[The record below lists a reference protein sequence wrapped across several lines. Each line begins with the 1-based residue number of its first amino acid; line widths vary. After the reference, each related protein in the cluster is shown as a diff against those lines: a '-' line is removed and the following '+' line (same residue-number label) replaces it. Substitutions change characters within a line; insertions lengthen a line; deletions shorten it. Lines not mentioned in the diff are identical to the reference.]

1 MDKVTV
7 LFPGGFKPITGA
19 HMALAQRYAQNPNV
33 NKVLMFIGPK
43 ARHGVTRDQ
52 SKQIFNLLN
61 RNKKIQLI
69 YSRLNSPIAS
79 AFDYLLTMPEDTVGK
94 FALAA
99 ANKDKD
105 YVRIKDF
112 IGAVDKYKINPD
124 KKGNKIPQ
132 GVDAIELMVNVDP
145 LTYPNGEP
153 ISADSTI
160 STINSGELSK
170 FKDSYPNYSDA
181 IVKNIW
187 QLLGGEST
195 FGDEFG
201 DEAKSRVQKSAG
213 IKPKE
218 DFSTQMPLIGWEY
231 DKFVENYKNL
241 HPDNVV
247 EDGPDNYTYG
257 YRKGDTQA
265 HWKYDDLDNVIQSDS
280 NKEIRKVIG
289 SPQTATLWKE
299 SKYGN
304 QVSWNTS
311 PIQTASGQ
319 MPKEKHTDGKG
330 NELPTKDEYEI
341 GDKVEIPYQYMVTT
355 GIVRSID
362 KRGKSNPRN
371 WEYTVQQKGDEA
383 GTKEEDGYNGPRSYP
398 WGYDIYGY
406 WPDKEK
412 NESILTK
419 DWWVNELLADA
430 KQMFNELR
438 TGKRL
443 RVFDFDDTLSK
454 MNATIYVTHR
464 DGNKTNLS
472 PAEFAVYEPRPGD
485 DFDFRDFDK
494 IIKGATPI
502 SVNIEALRKAQND
515 PGAKTTIL
523 TARGI
528 GYPVKRYLEREH
540 GIKNVYVV
548 ALGSSD
554 PMDKARWIEDQIKKG
569 YDDIY
574 FIDDSHKNIAAVKTL
589 IDKYPDVHMDVEL
602 AEGYETPKGAKAH
615 IKKISKLRKYLDK
628 DDNKGF
634 VYDFDKFPKT
644 VFGTKHLTE
653 GGLAGHMNHP
663 FERATSRSLTFGDMK
678 EIVARALQ
686 GRLDIESV
694 VTEKTD
700 GLNIFVTVKDG
711 QVKFARNKG
720 ERVNPLT
727 AKELATKFAG
737 RGDLTKAFTE
747 TGEDLASA
755 FSQVNSETIQSIF
768 QNGRV
773 FANMEIIYPDTKN
786 VISYDIAA
794 LQFHN
799 LQEFDEKGNVVQTDM
814 TGANVIQKAV
824 EDANAH
830 MQKTFNLIPP
840 NKIKVGQLEDFED
853 YQDALF
859 NELDQLKN
867 QYELDDKDTISEY
880 HKGWWRDV
888 IQDKA
893 TELGYEIPEEVL
905 ELLVD
910 RWAFNLKGTRITAVK
925 KMIDNEKFAN
935 WVTDFDK
942 KDFKQYQKQ
951 NVEPFESVFLKLGA
965 EVLKNVSSML
975 AANPNKTAQQIRK
988 DLASVIR
995 ELRATND
1002 LRKLELMK
1010 THLQKIQ
1017 RMGGFEKI
1025 VPIEGLVFVY
1035 GGNTYK
1041 LTGSFAPINQ
1051 ILNIVKYSR

>member
-19 HMALAQRYAQNPNV
+19 HMALAQRYAQNPKV
-33 NKVLMFIGPK
+33 DKVLMFIGPK
-43 ARHGVTRDQ
+43 ERNGVTRDQ

-61 RNKKIQLI
+61 RNKKIQLV
-69 YSRLNSPIAS
+69 YSKLNSPIAS
-79 AFDYLLTMPEDTVGK
+79 AYDYLFSLPEDTIGQ
-94 FALAA
+94 FAVAA
-99 ANKDKD
+99 ANKDND
-105 YVRIKDF
+105 YVRIKSF
-112 IGAVDKYKINPD
+112 GSAVDKYKITPD

-132 GVDAIELMVNVDP
+132 GVDAVELMVNVDP
-145 LTYPNGEP
+145 LKYPNGDP
-153 ISADSTI
+153 ISASSI
-160 STINSGELSK
+160 ASTINSGEYSK

-187 QLLGGEST
+187 QILGGEPT
-195 FGDEFG
+195 FQDVFGDK
-201 DEAKSRVQKSAG
+201 AKQLVQKSAG
-213 IKPKE
+213 VTTKD
-218 DFSTQMPLIGWEY
+218 DFTDELPLIGWEY
-231 DKFVENYKNL
+231 NKFIENYKNL

-257 YRKGDTQA
+257 YRKGDKQA
-265 HWKYDDLDNVIQSDS
+265 HWKYDDLDNVIYSDS
-280 NKEIRKVIG
+280 SKEVKKVVG
-289 SPQTATLWKE
+289 APQTATLWVEVK
-299 SKYGN
+299 
-304 QVSWNTS
+304 
-311 PIQTASGQ
+311 QT
-319 MPKEKHTDGKG
+319 
-330 NELPTKDEYEI
+330 PT
-341 GDKVEIPYQYMVTT
+341 
-355 GIVRSID
+355 
-362 KRGKSNPRN
+362 
-371 WEYTVQQKGDEA
+371 
-383 GTKEEDGYNGPRSYP
+383 
-398 WGYDIYGY
+398 
-406 WPDKEK
+406 
-412 NESILTK
+412 LTK
-419 DWWVNELLADA
+419 DWWINELMPDV
-430 KQMFNELR
+430 KQLFTELR

-464 DGNKTNLS
+464 DGKKTNLS

-502 SVNIEALRKAQND
+502 TVNIDALRQAHND

-523 TARGI
+523 TARAI
-528 GYPVKRYLEREH
+528 GYPVKRYLEKEH
-540 GIKNVYVV
+540 GLKNIYVV
-548 ALGSSD
+548 ALGSSN
-554 PMDKARWIEDQIKKG
+554 PMDKAKWIEDQIKKG

-574 FIDDSHKNIAAVKTL
+574 FIDDSAKNIAAVKTL
-589 IDKYPDVHMDVEL
+589 IDKYPEVQMDIEL
-602 AEGYETPKGAKAH
+602 AEGYETPKGATAH
-615 IKKISKLRKYLDK
+615 IKKIKKLRKYLDK
-628 DDNKGF
+628 ADDKGF
-634 VYDFDKFPKT
+634 VYDFDSFPKT
-644 VFGTKHLTE
+644 VFGTPYLNE

-663 FERATSRSLTFGDMK
+663 FERATSKSLTFGDMK
-678 EIVARALQ
+678 EIIARALQ
-686 GRLDIESV
+686 GRLDIESA

-700 GLNIFVTVKDG
+700 GQNIFVTVKDG

-720 ERVNPLT
+720 ERKNPLT
-727 AKELATKFAG
+727 AQELAAKFAD
-737 RGDLTKAFTE
+737 RGELTNAFTE
-747 TGEDLASA
+747 TGEDLTSA
-755 FSQVNSETIQSIF
+755 FSKINPETIQSIF

-773 FANMEIIYPDTKN
+773 FANMEIIYPGTKN

-799 LQEFDEKGNVVQTDM
+799 LQEFDENGNVVQTDM

-859 NELDQLKN
+859 NELDQLKD
-867 QYELDDKDTISEY
+867 QYKLDDKDTISEY

-888 IQDKA
+888 IQAKA
-893 TELGYEIPEEVL
+893 TELGYEIPEDVL

-925 KMIDNEKFAN
+925 KMIDNEEFAN
-935 WVTDFDK
+935 WVSEFDK

-951 NVEPFESVFLKLGA
+951 NVEPFESIFLKLGA
-965 EVLKNVSSML
+965 EVLKNVSNIL
-975 AANPNKTAQQIRK
+975 AANPSKASQQIRK

>member
-33 NKVLMFIGPK
+33 DKVLMFIGPK

-61 RNKKIQLI
+61 RNKKIELI
-69 YSRLNSPIAS
+69 YSRLNSPLTS
-79 AFDYLLTMPEDTVGK
+79 AFDYLLTLPEDTVGK

-105 YVRIKDF
+105 YVRIKHF
-112 IGAVDKYKINPD
+112 IGSVDKYKINPD
-124 KKGNKIPQ
+124 KKGNKVPQ

-160 STINSGELSK
+160 SSINSGELAK
-170 FKDSYPNYSDA
+170 FKASYPNYSDA
-181 IVKNIW
+181 IVKNVW

-201 DEAKSRVQKSAG
+201 DEAETRVQKSAG

-231 DKFVENYKNL
+231 DKFIENYKNL
-241 HPDNVV
+241 HPDNIVD
-247 EDGPDNYTYG
+247 DGPDNYTYG
-257 YRKGDTQA
+257 YRKGDNQA

-280 NKEIRKVIG
+280 NEEIRKVIG
-289 SPQTATLWKE
+289 SPQTATLWVE
-299 SKYGN
+299 
-304 QVSWNTS
+304 
-311 PIQTASGQ
+311 A
-319 MPKEKHTDGKG
+319 KH
-330 NELPTKDEYEI
+330 EPVL
-341 GDKVEIPYQYMVTT
+341 
-355 GIVRSID
+355 
-362 KRGKSNPRN
+362 
-371 WEYTVQQKGDEA
+371 
-383 GTKEEDGYNGPRSYP
+383 TKE
-398 WGYDIYGY
+398 
-406 WPDKEK
+406 
-412 NESILTK
+412 
-419 DWWVNELLADA
+419 WWVNELLEDA
-430 KQMFNELR
+430 KQMFTELR

-443 RVFDFDDTLSK
+443 RVFDFDDTLGK
-454 MNATIYVTHR
+454 MNATIYVKHS
-464 DGNKTNLS
+464 DGTNSELS
-472 PAEFAVYEPRPGD
+472 PADFAVYEPLPGD

-494 IIKGATPI
+494 IIKQATPI
-502 SVNIEALRKAQND
+502 TQNVEAFKKAQAD
-515 PGAKTTIL
+515 RGAKTTIL
-523 TARGI
+523 TARSI
-528 GYPVKRYLEREH
+528 GYPVKRWLEKEH

-548 ALGSSD
+548 ALGSAD

-574 FIDDSHKNIAAVKTL
+574 FIDDSAKNVAAVNGL
-589 IDKYPDVHMDVEL
+589 ELKYPDIKIDVEL

-615 IKKISKLRKYLDK
+615 IQKISKLRKYLDK

-634 VYDFDKFPKT
+634 VYDFNKFPKT

-653 GGLAGHMNHP
+653 GGLAGHMDHP
-663 FERATSRSLTFGDMK
+663 YDRHDLSFADMK
-678 EIVARALQ
+678 EMIARALQ
-686 GRLDIESV
+686 GRLDIESS

-727 AKELATKFAG
+727 AEELATKFSG
-737 RGDLTKAFTE
+737 RGELTTAFKEAGNDLS
-747 TGEDLASA
+747 SA

-799 LQEFDEKGNVVQTDM
+799 LQEFDEKGTVVQTDM

-824 EDANAH
+824 ESANAH

-859 NELDQLKN
+859 NEVDQLKN
-867 QYELDDKDTISEY
+867 QYELKDRDTVAEY

-888 IQDKA
+888 IRDKA
-893 TELGYEIPEEVL
+893 IELGYEIPDDVL
-905 ELLVD
+905 DILVN
-910 RWAFNLKGTRITAVK
+910 RWAFNIKNPRITNVIK
-925 KMIDNEKFAN
+925 QIDNPEFSE
-935 WVTDFDK
+935 WVVNFDQ

-951 NVEPFESVFLKLGA
+951 NMEPFESIFLKLGA
-965 EVLKNVSSML
+965 EVLKGVSSML
-975 AANPNKTAQQIRK
+975 AANPKESAQQIRS

-995 ELRATND
+995 ELRSTND

-1017 RMGGFEKI
+1017 RLGGFEKI
-1025 VPIEGLVFVY
+1025 VPIEGLVFTY